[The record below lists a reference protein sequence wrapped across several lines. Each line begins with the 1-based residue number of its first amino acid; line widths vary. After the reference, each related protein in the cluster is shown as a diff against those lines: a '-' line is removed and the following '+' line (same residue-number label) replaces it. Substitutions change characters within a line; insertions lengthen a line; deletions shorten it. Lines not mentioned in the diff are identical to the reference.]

1 MLTKLKTECERFLET
16 IVELEHLK
24 KAYKGSVLSTDLNF
38 RMLRGESCAIVGANG
53 SGKSVLLKIICG

>member
-24 KAYKGSVLSTDLNF
+24 KAYKGSVL
-38 RMLRGESCAIVGANG
+38 
-53 SGKSVLLKIICG
+53 LKIICG